1 MQFSKGVM
9 HILLTKKLAM
19 PRVTAVIDGR
29 IVLSWGKMVQQMSLF
44 WVFFSE
50 SVGLKDNDLR

>member
-9 HILLTKKLAM
+9 HVLLTKKLAM

-29 IVLSWGKMVQQMSLF
+29 IVLSWGKMVQQMFLF
-44 WVFFSE
+44 WGFFFR
-50 SVGLKDNDLR
+50 VGGPEGQ

>member
-1 MQFSKGVM
+1 MQFSKGAM
-9 HILLTKKLAM
+9 HVLLTKKLAM

-44 WVFFSE
+44 LGFFFFR
-50 SVGLKDNDLR
+50 VGGPEGQ